1 MPEHGALVQMLSPRG
16 KRYMI
21 RVGVS
26 DDLHTNDGYIRMSA
40 IESAQY
46 GEELLTHLGKP
57 YKLLKPTLYDLV
69 KGVKRQ
75 TQIIYP
81 KEIGYICIKLGVG
94 PGVRI
99 IEAGSG
105 SGSLT
110 TAFSWFAGP
119 EGRVYTYERRE
130 EFLKLCR
137 RNLEWAGVG
146 ENVEQFN
153 HDIADGFLQTNADC
167 LFLDVR
173 TPWDYLDAAAKAV
186 MPGAP
191 LGFLLPTTNQVS
203 QLLEGLEQGPF
214 AGVEVLEILVR
225 HYKPVAER
233 LRPDDRMVAHTGFL
247 VFARQEE
254 KRVPQVTVPE
264 AVSEILPE
272 SLPENADQESISE
285 EVAPE
290 TPEENPEEL

>member
-1 MPEHGALVQMLSPRG
+1 MLSPRG

-26 DDLHTNDGYIRMSA
+26 GDLHTNDGFIRAEA
-40 IESAQY
+40 IEAAQY

-81 KEIGYICIKLGVG
+81 KEIGYICMKLGVG

-110 TAFSWFAGP
+110 TAFSWYAGS

-137 RNLEWAGVG
+137 KNLEWAGVG

-153 HDIADGFLQTNADC
+153 HDIADGFLQNDADC

-173 TPWDYLDAAAKAV
+173 TPWEYLDHVAKAV
-186 MPGAP
+186 TPGAP

-203 QLLEGLEQGPF
+203 RLLEGLEQGPF
-214 AGVEVLEILVR
+214 AGLEVLEILVR
-225 HYKPVAER
+225 HYKPVPER

-247 VFARQEE
+247 IFARQEE
-254 KRVPQVTVPE
+254 KRQPLVAVEQELVAEIAESAEPAAVAATEETAAVPE
-264 AVSEILPE
+264 AQPETSPE
-272 SLPENADQESISE
+272 SSESSE
-285 EVAPE
+285 E
-290 TPEENPEEL
+290 

>member
-1 MPEHGALVQMLSPRG
+1 MPEKGALVQMLSPRG

-21 RVGVS
+21 RVGAS
-26 DDLHTNDGYIRMSA
+26 GDFHTNDGYILMNA
-40 IESAQY
+40 IEDAQY
-46 GEELLTHLGKP
+46 GEELPTHLGKP

-69 KGVKRQ
+69 KGVRRQ

-110 TAFSWFAGP
+110 TAFSWFAGSG
-119 EGRVYTYERRE
+119 GRVYTYERRE

-137 RNLEWAGVG
+137 KNLEWAGLG
-146 ENVEQFN
+146 DNVEQFN
-153 HDIADGFLQTNADC
+153 HDIAEGFLQTNADC

-173 TPWDYLDAAAKAV
+173 TPWDYLEQVARAV

-203 QLLEGLEQGPF
+203 RLLEGLEQGPF
-214 AGVEVLEILVR
+214 AGLEVLEILVR

-254 KRVPQVTVPE
+254 KRAPMVPVEQELAAET
-264 AVSEILPE
+264 ADTE
-272 SLPENADQESISE
+272 SDTQ
-285 EVAPE
+285 EVAQAADEIIAEKPAGE
-290 TPEENPEEL
+290 PSE